1 VVFFVF
7 FSFGSTGSIMY
18 IISFIL
24 YKLIMKSIAVAG
36 NILRFAA
43 LLFAV
48 SHKNEGEC
56 GVGKMD
62 W

>member
-1 VVFFVF
+1 
-7 FSFGSTGSIMY
+7 MY